1 MVNIKFGFLYF
12 LPQKTFLAFFFKH
25 LPCNHLIYAGRK
37 EAENGYQHRYQRE
50 DHGTIPH
57 FPYLAGY

>member
-12 LPQKTFLAFFFKH
+12 LPQKTFLVFFKH
-25 LPCNHLIYAGRK
+25 LPSNHLIYAGRK
-37 EAENGYQHRYQRE
+37 EVENGYQHRHQQE
-50 DHGTIPH
+50 DHGAIPH